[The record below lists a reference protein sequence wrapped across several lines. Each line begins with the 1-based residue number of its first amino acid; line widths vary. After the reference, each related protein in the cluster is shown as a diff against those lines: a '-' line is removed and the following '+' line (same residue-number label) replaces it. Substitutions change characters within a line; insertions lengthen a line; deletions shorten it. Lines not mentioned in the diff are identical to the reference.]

1 MTGLPIF
8 IISIIG
14 IVSATIAAVVWR
26 NKSSHKFLLSLFVFL
41 MMTLL
46 LVMTIV
52 ANYGEQDNNFINL
65 ISLLFF
71 VILLMIP
78 PSMYLYVKHYLSEN
92 TAYQTLNDNIR
103 HYFPAIALGIVNVT
117 AFILIIRNPEDSIYS
132 QVPASTIEYANA
144 IALLF
149 IFTLQ
154 NIFYIYLATKKY
166 KEHRNQI
173 DELFSFSAGTPLQ
186 WVREF
191 IIGYGL
197 LMLTLYLQTAQVF
210 GNQNWTFALFVVGYI
225 GYTLYKGFGNPSFSE
240 LIADAEK
247 SAIATP
253 TPNVIPVQTPAPST
267 VEKEILIENKAPK
280 SLISE
285 ELQNQIWQSIQEL
298 MTNENVYTDQDL
310 TVYSLAK
317 MAGTNSKYL
326 RITIQK
332 KFGKNFANY
341 VNSFRVEAAKI
352 LLLDPNQ
359 AHYNIEYIGE
369 MAGFKSKSSFYA
381 AFKQQTGFTPQAYRK
396 EQQ

>member
-1 MTGLPIF
+1 
-8 IISIIG
+8 
-14 IVSATIAAVVWR
+14 
-26 NKSSHKFLLSLFVFL
+26 

-46 LVMTIV
+46 LVMAVV
-52 ANYGEQDNNFINL
+52 ANYGQLDNNFINL

-78 PSMYLYVKHYLSEN
+78 PSMYLYVKHYLSQD
-92 TAYQTLNDNIR
+92 TPYKTLNDNIR
-103 HYFPAIALGIVNVT
+103 HYFPAITLGIINVI
-117 AFILIIRNPEDSIYS
+117 AFILIIRHTEDSIYS
-132 QVPASTIEYANA
+132 QVSASTIEYANA

-173 DELFSFSAGTPLQ
+173 DELFSFSAGTPLR

-191 IIGYGL
+191 IIGYAL
-197 LMLTLYLQTAQVF
+197 LMLTLYMQTAQVF

-225 GYTLYKGFGNPSFSE
+225 VYILYKGFGNPSFSE
-240 LIADAEK
+240 LIANAEK
-247 SAIATP
+247 NAIATP
-253 TPNVIPVQTPAPST
+253 ASTVIPVQISAPLI
-267 VEKEILIENKAPK
+267 VEKEISIENKAPK

-317 MAGTNSKYL
+317 MAATNSKYL

-341 VNSFRVEAAKI
+341 VNSFRVEAAKV

-381 AFKQQTGFTPQAYRK
+381 AFKQQTGLTPQAYRK